1 MKRIIPVFATLLLG
15 GCTATS
21 PQYIA
26 QKQAEVLANAEV
38 KCPNVDAPE
47 KHMACLNRAVH
58 HSGYWGQGVIVVA
71 ANDGSLR
78 LVDDYH
84 APDTQYNVGGD
95 LYNSG
100 TNPGSAR

>member
-1 MKRIIPVFATLLLG
+1 MKRIVPVFVVLLLG

-26 QKQAEVLANAEV
+26 QKQAEVLANAEAV
-38 KCPNVDAPE
+38 CSQVDTAP
-47 KHMACLNRAVH
+47 KRMACLNRVVH

-71 ANDGSLR
+71 ANDGSPR
-78 LVDDYH
+78 LVDNYH
-84 APDTQYNVGGD
+84 SPDAQYNVGGD

-100 TNPGSAR
+100 ANPGSAR